1 MALCLVPPSLCLPLC
16 LTFFAPRSASVRCF
30 LWQLFAWGSFPLY
43 CLLVVVPAFSGMTCP
58 LLGVYTFI
66 GVPLWDVAI
75 PSCAFCFLLVW
86 LSCLCLGLWSGF
98 PFSLLFPSLGLRYS
112 VLSFWG
118 FSLCLRM
125 MVASVFPCG
134 VLCGFLLLA
143 LFSSGSGHWLW
154 SQHFLDLR
162 ALPPFLHTC
171 VFACSCFSGLWL
183 TTTPLGHAAS
193 LPFKGFGGVGS
204 GYYSDGGPI
213 GFQFLFFPAFS
224 LSELCFRFF
233 GTYFAAFDLVLPCFI
248 RLALSLVRMWH
259 DVVRCLACGSLQ

>member
-1 MALCLVPPSLCLPLC
+1 MLPSPLVP
-16 LTFFAPRSASVRCF
+16 F
-30 LWQLFAWGSFPLY
+30 
-43 CLLVVVPAFSGMTCP
+43 
-58 LLGVYTFI
+58 
-66 GVPLWDVAI
+66 
-75 PSCAFCFLLVW
+75 AFCLYGSHAYVW
-86 LSCLCLGLWSGF
+86 AFGLGF
-98 PFSLLFPSLGLRYS
+98 PFDYFLP
-112 VLSFWG
+112 VWG
-118 FSLCLRM
+118 CTTLCSPFGVFTYTCARM

-171 VFACSCFSGLWL
+171 VFACSCFSGFWL
-183 TTTPLGHAAS
+183 TSTPLGHAAS

-224 LSELCFRFF
+224 LSEICFRFF
-233 GTYFAAFDLVLPCFI
+233 GTYFAAFDLVLPCII